1 MVKFWFENKLEKHL
15 SRKVLG
21 AKKKMKTRILTAA
34 VALPILIASI
44 VLPSYIPET
53 VWIFVIIAVLALA
66 AGLFEFFSLTKK
78 LELKGDAGIAYIG
91 AAGLTVAFIVDAPA
105 IDPNL
110 LMMALAIFIIFV
122 LITQTFRFQ
131 KDFSKMLTGA
141 GVTVL
146 GVLYIAFLGGFLIST
161 RVGFEMHPF
170 LSTHLLGYFFLVLMG
185 SDTGA
190 YFAGRAFG
198 KHKLAPA
205 ISPGKTVEGL
215 IGGLVAAAAFAA
227 IATFSFFP
235 ELPYQ
240 YSVPLAMVM
249 AGVGMLGD
257 LAESAMKRGAK
268 TKDAASILP
277 GHGGLLD
284 RLDSLLLNA
293 PILYYFARIYF

>member
-1 MVKFWFENKLEKHL
+1 
-15 SRKVLG
+15 
-21 AKKKMKTRILTAA
+21 MKTRILTAL
-34 VALPILIASI
+34 VALPVLIASI
-44 VLPSYIPET
+44 VLPSYVQET
-53 VWIFVIIAVLALA
+53 VWIFVAIAVVALA
-66 AGLFEFFSLTKK
+66 AGLFEFYSLTKK
-78 LELKGDAGIAYIG
+78 IELKADASIAYLG
-91 AAGLTVAFIVDAPA
+91 AAALTIAFIFDAPA
-105 IDPNL
+105 TAPDL
-110 LMMALAIFIIFV
+110 LLITVAGFIALV

-131 KDFSKMLTGA
+131 KDFSKMLGGI
-141 GVTVL
+141 GVTIL
-146 GVLYIAFLGGFLIST
+146 GVLYVAFLGGFLIST
-161 RVGFEMHPF
+161 RLGFVGHPF

-215 IGGLVAAAAFAA
+215 IGGLLAAAAFAA
-227 IATFSFFP
+227 LATFWFFP

-240 YSVPLAMVM
+240 FSIPLAIVM
-249 AGVGMLGD
+249 AAVGVLGD

-293 PILYYFARIYF
+293 PILYYFARLYF

>member
-1 MVKFWFENKLEKHL
+1 
-15 SRKVLG
+15 
-21 AKKKMKTRILTAA
+21 MKTRIITAL

-44 VLPSYIPET
+44 VLPSYFPLA
-53 VWIFVIIAVLALA
+53 VWLFIAIAALALA
-66 AGLFEFFSLTKK
+66 AGLFEFYSLTKK
-78 LELKGDAGIAYIG
+78 LELKADAAVGYLGATALFIG
-91 AAGLTVAFIVDAPA
+91 FLFDAPA
-105 IDPNL
+105 KSPDLIL
-110 LMMALAIFIIFV
+110 LTLV
-122 LITQTFRFQ
+122 LFLIVVLVTQTFRFQ
-131 KDFSKMLTGA
+131 VNFSKMLAGV

-146 GVLYIAFLGGFLIST
+146 GVLYVAFLGGFLIST
-161 RVGFEMHPF
+161 RVGFETQPY

-198 KHKLAPA
+198 KHKLAPK

-215 IGGLVAAAAFAA
+215 IGGIVAAAAFAA
-227 IATFSFFP
+227 LSTFWFFP

-240 YSVPLAMVM
+240 FSVPLAMVM
-249 AGVGMLGD
+249 AVVGVLGD
-257 LAESAMKRGAK
+257 LAESAMKRGSD

-293 PILYYFARIYF
+293 PILYFFARFYF